1 MSQGFWESQRLR
13 GSRRSIT
20 RSHFSIV
27 PVLTSYTKLYY
38 VKFEWASQSSS
49 PSKINQS
56 INQSMLNRANQSM
69 LNRANQSMLNRA
81 NQLML
86 NRANQS
92 MLNRANQSMLNR
104 ADQSMLNRANQ
115 SMLNRV
121 NQSMSNR
128 VLTIE
133 MLNNSFTKSKK
144 NFGCLNVC
152 GMFLLK
158 KLRY

>member
-56 INQSMLNRANQSM
+56 INQSM

-144 NFGCLNVC
+144 NFGRLNVC